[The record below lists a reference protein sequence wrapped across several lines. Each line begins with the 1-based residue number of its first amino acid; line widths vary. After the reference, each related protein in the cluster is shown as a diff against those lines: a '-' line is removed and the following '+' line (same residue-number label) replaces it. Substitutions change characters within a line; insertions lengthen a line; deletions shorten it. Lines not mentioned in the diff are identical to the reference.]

1 MKDYVDTG
9 KMQLVFMDFPLGFH
23 DKAQKAAEAGLC
35 AGDQGKFWE
44 MHDTL
49 FTNFKALEPEK
60 LGTYAE
66 SVGVKNMK
74 KFKDCLDSGKY
85 AGDIKKRMEEAGKA
99 GITGTPAFLL
109 GYIQSN
115 GQVKATEKIVGAQ
128 PFANFKTAIDKMLAA
143 GK

>member
-23 DKAQKAAEAGLC
+23 DKAQKASEAGLC

-49 FTNFKALEPEK
+49 FTNSKALEPEK

-66 SVGVKNMK
+66 SVGLNME
-74 KFKDCLDSGKY
+74 KFKTCLDSGKY
-85 AGDIKKRMEEAGKA
+85 ADDIKKRIAEGQKA

-109 GYIQSN
+109 GYIQPN